1 MLLNEKEEQFDDPLT
16 VQINKYA
23 DRCINNSCIDPN
35 LYDKFDVKRGLRD
48 RNTGKGVLTG
58 LTEIGDVHSYET
70 IDGKVVPVEGKLF
83 YRGID
88 VEDIVHGFLKE
99 NRSGQPNGNIIS
111 SVLVSFFSCII

>member
-58 LTEIGDVHSYET
+58 GVRAPFFLIERQDELLGLRKKPLLMMPPEW
-70 IDGKVVPVEGKLF
+70 KRMAE
-83 YRGID
+83 GID
-88 VEDIVHGFLKE
+88 
-99 NRSGQPNGNIIS
+99 
-111 SVLVSFFSCII
+111 

>member
-83 YRGID
+83 YRGIM
-88 VEDIVHGFLKE
+88 
-99 NRSGQPNGNIIS
+99 
-111 SVLVSFFSCII
+111 